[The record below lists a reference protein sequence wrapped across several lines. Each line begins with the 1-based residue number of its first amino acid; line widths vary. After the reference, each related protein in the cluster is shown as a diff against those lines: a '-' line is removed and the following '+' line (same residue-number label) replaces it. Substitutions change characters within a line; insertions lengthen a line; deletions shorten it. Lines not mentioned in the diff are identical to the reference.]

1 MDHTTAPAQKPIQ
14 HYLRRPDSYLGGR
27 LSEIIQVPIS
37 RIMVAGPLRTGGE
50 DAQHINALAEV
61 CSELPP
67 IVIHHK
73 TMTVIDGVHRLRA
86 VESSGATHISAV
98 LFNGDEREA
107 FVLAVKLNSNH
118 GLPLSLADR
127 KAAALHMLAD
137 FPEWS
142 NRRLAGVVGLSDK
155 TIGALRHRS
164 GAELPHPT
172 TVRVG
177 RDGVAY
183 PLTAA
188 EGRNRAQ
195 RYLAAHPDASARQVA
210 RAAGISLTTAK
221 DARKRARTLPAD
233 SATTARPDDGS
244 VQGGEVGHPAIGANS
259 GPVQDGGAGRSAIE
273 PDGVPVQGDEAGH
286 PAVEP
291 DRGATK
297 GGGAGHSAIG
307 ANSRPVQDGGAGH
320 PAAEP
325 DGEAVLP
332 DGASGRDGTAGRP
345 GIVRRSRAHPACA
358 DPSLAVRRLRA
369 DPSLRFTEV
378 GRKLLRTLDP
388 SATQPHD
395 WAAMANSIP
404 MHCAPLIAEL
414 ARHHAESWQLLA
426 ESLTERIN
434 ARESGA

>member
-1 MDHTTAPAQKPIQ
+1 MDRISASVQKPMQQ
-14 HYLRRPDSYLGGR
+14 HLPRPDPHLGGR
-27 LSEIIQVPIS
+27 LSEITQVPIS
-37 RIMVAGPLRTGGE
+37 RIMVAGSLRTVGE
-50 DAQHINALAEV
+50 DPRHIDALAEV

-67 IVIHHK
+67 IVIHRK

-86 VESSGATHISAV
+86 VENSGATHISAV

-155 TIGALRHRS
+155 TVAALRRRS

-172 TVRVG
+172 AVRVG

-183 PLTAA
+183 PLSAA
-188 EGRNRAQ
+188 EGRSRALV
-195 RYLAAHPDASARQVA
+195 YLAAHPDASAQEVA

-221 DARKRARTLPAD
+221 DARKRARALPGEPSTD
-233 SATTARPDDGS
+233 QRPSD
-244 VQGGEVGHPAIGANS
+244 
-259 GPVQDGGAGRSAIE
+259 GPVR
-273 PDGVPVQGDEAGH
+273 EA
-286 PAVEP
+286 
-291 DRGATK
+291 
-297 GGGAGHSAIG
+297 GAGH
-307 ANSRPVQDGGAGH
+307 H
-320 PAAEP
+320 PALVKRAK
-325 DGEAVLP
+325 
-332 DGASGRDGTAGRP
+332 AG
-345 GIVRRSRAHPACA
+345 SA
-358 DPSLAVRRLRA
+358 DLSLAVRRLRA

-395 WAAMANSIP
+395 WAAMASRVPI
-404 MHCAPLIAEL
+404 HCAPLIAEL

-434 ARESGA
+434 SREADV

>member
-1 MDHTTAPAQKPIQ
+1 M
-14 HYLRRPDSYLGGR
+14 
-27 LSEIIQVPIS
+27 PIS
-37 RIMVAGPLRTGGE
+37 RIVVAGSLRTGGE
-50 DAQHINALAEV
+50 DPQHINALAEV

-67 IVIHHK
+67 IVIHRK

-86 VESSGATHISAV
+86 VENSGATHIRAV

-155 TIGALRHRS
+155 TIAALRQRS

-172 TVRVG
+172 AVRVG

-188 EGRNRAQ
+188 EGRSRAQ
-195 RYLAAHPDASARQVA
+195 LYLAAHPDASAREVA

-221 DARKRARTLPAD
+221 DARKQARALPGEP
-233 SATTARPDDGS
+233 STTVRPDDGPVPEDGTRHRADS
-244 VQGGEVGHPAIGANS
+244 GAVPEDGTGHRAIGPGS
-259 GPVQDGGAGRSAIE
+259 GSGTGAVPDDASARDGGAGRPAI
-273 PDGVPVQGDEAGH
+273 V
-286 PAVEP
+286 
-291 DRGATK
+291 K
-297 GGGAGHSAIG
+297 
-307 ANSRPVQDGGAGH
+307 RP
-320 PAAEP
+320 
-325 DGEAVLP
+325 
-332 DGASGRDGTAGRP
+332 
-345 GIVRRSRAHPACA
+345 RAHQACQ
-358 DPSLAVRRLRA
+358 DLSLAVRRLRA

-378 GRKLLRTLDP
+378 GRKLLRTLDT

-395 WAAMANSIP
+395 WAAMANSLP

>member
-1 MDHTTAPAQKPIQ
+1 MDQVSASVQKPVQQ
-14 HYLRRPDSYLGGR
+14 HLRGPDPHLGGR
-27 LSEIIQVPIS
+27 LSEITQVPIS
-37 RIMVAGPLRTGGE
+37 RIMVVGSLRTVGE
-50 DAQHINALAEV
+50 DPRHIRALAEV

-67 IVIHHK
+67 IVIHRK

-86 VESSGATHISAV
+86 VENSGATHISAV

-155 TIGALRHRS
+155 TIAALRRRS

-172 TVRVG
+172 AVRLG

-183 PLTAA
+183 PLAAA
-188 EGRNRAQ
+188 EGRSRALV
-195 RYLAAHPDASARQVA
+195 YLAAHPDASAQEVA

-221 DARKRARTLPAD
+221 DARKRARALPGEPAP
-233 SATTARPDDGS
+233 TEQPD
-244 VQGGEVGHPAIGANS
+244 H
-259 GPVQDGGAGRSAIE
+259 GPVRE
-273 PDGVPVQGDEAGH
+273 
-286 PAVEP
+286 
-291 DRGATK
+291 
-297 GGGAGHSAIG
+297 
-307 ANSRPVQDGGAGH
+307 GGAGH
-320 PAAEP
+320 PAI
-325 DGEAVLP
+325 VK
-332 DGASGRDGTAGRP
+332 RP
-345 GIVRRSRAHPACA
+345 RAHPASA
-358 DPSLAVRRLRA
+358 DLSLAVRRLRA

-395 WAAMANSIP
+395 WAAMASSIP
-404 MHCAPLIAEL
+404 IHCAPLIAEL

-434 ARESGA
+434 SREADV

>member
-1 MDHTTAPAQKPIQ
+1 MDHISASIPKPIQ
-14 HYLRRPDSYLGGR
+14 QHLRRPDPHLGGR
-27 LSEIIQVPIS
+27 LSEITQVPIS
-37 RIMVAGPLRTGGE
+37 RILVAGSLRTVGE
-50 DAQHINALAEV
+50 DPRHISALAEV

-67 IVIHHK
+67 IVVHRK

-86 VESSGATHISAV
+86 VENSGATHISAV

-127 KAAALHMLAD
+127 KAAALHMITD

-155 TIGALRHRS
+155 TVAALRRRS

-172 TVRVG
+172 AVRLG

-183 PLTAA
+183 PLAAA
-188 EGRNRAQ
+188 EGRSRALV
-195 RYLAAHPDASARQVA
+195 YLAAHPDASAQEVA

-221 DARKRARTLPAD
+221 DARKRARALP
-233 SATTARPDDGS
+233 
-244 VQGGEVGHPAIGANS
+244 GEPPPAEQPGD
-259 GPVQDGGAGRSAIE
+259 GPVREAGAGRPALVKRPKAGSA
-273 PDGVPVQGDEAGH
+273 D
-286 PAVEP
+286 
-291 DRGATK
+291 
-297 GGGAGHSAIG
+297 
-307 ANSRPVQDGGAGH
+307 
-320 PAAEP
+320 
-325 DGEAVLP
+325 L
-332 DGASGRDGTAGRP
+332 
-345 GIVRRSRAHPACA
+345 
-358 DPSLAVRRLRA
+358 SLAVRRLRA

-388 SATQPHD
+388 AATQPHD
-395 WAAMANSIP
+395 WAAMASSIP
-404 MHCAPLIAEL
+404 IHCAPLIAEL

-434 ARESGA
+434 SREADV

>member
-1 MDHTTAPAQKPIQ
+1 MDHVSASVQKPMQ
-14 HYLRRPDSYLGGR
+14 QRLRRSDPHLGGR
-27 LSEIIQVPIS
+27 LSEITQVPIS
-37 RIMVAGPLRTGGE
+37 RITVAGSLRTVGE
-50 DAQHINALAEV
+50 DPRHIDALAEV

-67 IVIHHK
+67 IVIHRK

-86 VESSGATHISAV
+86 VENSGATHISAV

-155 TIGALRHRS
+155 TVATLRRRS

-172 TVRVG
+172 AVRLG

-183 PLTAA
+183 PLAAA
-188 EGRNRAQ
+188 EGRGRALV
-195 RYLAAHPDASARQVA
+195 YLAAHPDASAQEVA

-221 DARKRARTLPAD
+221 DARKRARALPGEPPPAQ
-233 SATTARPDDGS
+233 RPGD
-244 VQGGEVGHPAIGANS
+244 A
-259 GPVQDGGAGRSAIE
+259 PVRE
-273 PDGVPVQGDEAGH
+273 
-286 PAVEP
+286 
-291 DRGATK
+291 T
-297 GGGAGHSAIG
+297 
-307 ANSRPVQDGGAGH
+307 GAGH
-320 PAAEP
+320 PALVKRP
-325 DGEAVLP
+325 K
-332 DGASGRDGTAGRP
+332 AG
-345 GIVRRSRAHPACA
+345 SA
-358 DPSLAVRRLRA
+358 DLSLAVRRLRA

-395 WAAMANSIP
+395 WAAMASSVPI
-404 MHCAPLIAEL
+404 HCAPLIAEL
-414 ARHHAESWQLLA
+414 ARHHAQSWQLLA

-434 ARESGA
+434 SREADV

>member
-1 MDHTTAPAQKPIQ
+1 MDHISASVQKPIQ
-14 HYLRRPDSYLGGR
+14 QHLRRPDPHLGGR
-27 LSEIIQVPIS
+27 LSEITQVPIS
-37 RIMVAGPLRTGGE
+37 RIMVVGSLRTVGE
-50 DAQHINALAEV
+50 DPRHINALAEV

-67 IVIHHK
+67 IVIHRK

-86 VESSGATHISAV
+86 VENSGATHIAAV

-155 TIGALRHRS
+155 TVAALRRRS

-172 TVRVG
+172 AVRLG

-183 PLTAA
+183 PLAAA
-188 EGRNRAQ
+188 EGRSRALV
-195 RYLAAHPDASARQVA
+195 YLAAHPGASAQEVA

-221 DARKRARTLPAD
+221 DARKRARAFPGEPPPTE
-233 SATTARPDDGS
+233 RPGDR
-244 VQGGEVGHPAIGANS
+244 
-259 GPVQDGGAGRSAIE
+259 PVRETGAGR
-273 PDGVPVQGDEAGH
+273 
-286 PAVEP
+286 PAVVNRP
-291 DRGATK
+291 K
-297 GGGAGHSAIG
+297 AGSA
-307 ANSRPVQDGGAGH
+307 D
-320 PAAEP
+320 
-325 DGEAVLP
+325 L
-332 DGASGRDGTAGRP
+332 
-345 GIVRRSRAHPACA
+345 
-358 DPSLAVRRLRA
+358 SLAVRRLRA

-395 WAAMANSIP
+395 WAAMASSIP
-404 MHCAPLIAEL
+404 IHCAPLIAEL
-414 ARHHAESWQLLA
+414 ARQHAESWQLLA

-434 ARESGA
+434 SREADV

>member
-1 MDHTTAPAQKPIQ
+1 MDRISVPAQKPI
-14 HYLRRPDSYLGGR
+14 HHHLRRPDSYLGGR
-27 LSEIIQVPIS
+27 LSEIIRIPIS
-37 RIMVAGPLRTGGE
+37 RIVVAGSLRTGGE
-50 DAQHINALAEV
+50 DPQHIKALAEV

-67 IVIHHK
+67 IVIHRK

-86 VESSGATHISAV
+86 VENSGATHISAV

-127 KAAALHMLAD
+127 KAAARHMLAD

-142 NRRLAGVVGLSDK
+142 NRRLAAVVGLSDK
-155 TIGALRHRS
+155 TVAALRQRS
-164 GAELPHPT
+164 GAEVPHPT
-172 TVRVG
+172 AVRVG

-188 EGRNRAQ
+188 EGRSRAQ
-195 RYLAAHPDASARQVA
+195 VYLAAHPDASARELA

-221 DARKRARTLPAD
+221 DARKQARALLAAE
-233 SATTARPDDGS
+233 SATTVRPDDGAA
-244 VQGGEVGHPAIGANS
+244 GEVVAGHCAAGPDSGSAQEAGTGHPAIEPGGGAEPHDAPAR
-259 GPVQDGGAGRSAIE
+259 GGGAGRPAI
-273 PDGVPVQGDEAGH
+273 V
-286 PAVEP
+286 
-291 DRGATK
+291 K
-297 GGGAGHSAIG
+297 
-307 ANSRPVQDGGAGH
+307 
-320 PAAEP
+320 
-325 DGEAVLP
+325 
-332 DGASGRDGTAGRP
+332 
-345 GIVRRSRAHPACA
+345 RAKSHAACA

-395 WAAMANSIP
+395 WAAMANSLP

>member
-1 MDHTTAPAQKPIQ
+1 MDHTSVPAQKSIQ
-14 HYLRRPDSYLGGR
+14 HPLHRPDPYLGGR
-27 LSEIIQVPIS
+27 LSEIIEVPIS
-37 RIMVAGPLRTGGE
+37 RIVVAGSLRTGGE
-50 DAQHINALAEV
+50 DPQHINALAEV

-67 IVIHHK
+67 IVIHRK

-86 VESSGATHISAV
+86 VENSGATHISAV

-137 FPEWS
+137 FPQWS

-155 TIGALRHRS
+155 TVAALRRRS

-172 TVRVG
+172 AMRVG

-188 EGRNRAQ
+188 EGRSRAQ
-195 RYLAAHPDASARQVA
+195 VYLAAHPDASAREVA

-221 DARKRARTLPAD
+221 DARKQARALPAQPPPTVRP
-233 SATTARPDDGS
+233 ACEPACEPARQS
-244 VQGGEVGHPAIGANS
+244 EAGHPATEPDS
-259 GPVQDGGAGRSAIE
+259 GPMLDDASAARDGGAGRPAI
-273 PDGVPVQGDEAGH
+273 V
-286 PAVEP
+286 
-291 DRGATK
+291 K
-297 GGGAGHSAIG
+297 
-307 ANSRPVQDGGAGH
+307 
-320 PAAEP
+320 
-325 DGEAVLP
+325 
-332 DGASGRDGTAGRP
+332 
-345 GIVRRSRAHPACA
+345 RSRAHPACT
-358 DPSLAVRRLRA
+358 DLSLAVRRLRA

-388 SATQPHD
+388 TAATQPHD
-395 WAAMANSIP
+395 WAAMANSLP

>member
-1 MDHTTAPAQKPIQ
+1 MDHISASVQKPIQ
-14 HYLRRPDSYLGGR
+14 QHLRRPDPHLGGR
-27 LSEIIQVPIS
+27 LSEITQVPIS
-37 RIMVAGPLRTGGE
+37 TIMVVGSLRTVGE
-50 DAQHINALAEV
+50 DPRHINALAEV
-61 CSELPP
+61 CSALPP
-67 IVIHHK
+67 IVIHRK

-86 VESSGATHISAV
+86 VENSGATHISAV

-155 TIGALRHRS
+155 TVAALRRRS

-172 TVRVG
+172 AVRLG

-183 PLTAA
+183 PLAAA
-188 EGRNRAQ
+188 EGRSRALV
-195 RYLAAHPDASARQVA
+195 YLAAHPDASAQEVA

-221 DARKRARTLPAD
+221 DARKRARALP
-233 SATTARPDDGS
+233 
-244 VQGGEVGHPAIGANS
+244 GEPPPTEQPCD
-259 GPVQDGGAGRSAIE
+259 GPVRETGAGRPALVKRPKAGSA
-273 PDGVPVQGDEAGH
+273 D
-286 PAVEP
+286 
-291 DRGATK
+291 
-297 GGGAGHSAIG
+297 
-307 ANSRPVQDGGAGH
+307 
-320 PAAEP
+320 
-325 DGEAVLP
+325 L
-332 DGASGRDGTAGRP
+332 
-345 GIVRRSRAHPACA
+345 
-358 DPSLAVRRLRA
+358 SLAVRRLRA

-395 WAAMANSIP
+395 WAAMASSIP
-404 MHCAPLIAEL
+404 IHCAPLIAEL
-414 ARHHAESWQLLA
+414 ARQHAESWQLLA

-434 ARESGA
+434 SREADV

>member
-1 MDHTTAPAQKPIQ
+1 M
-14 HYLRRPDSYLGGR
+14 
-27 LSEIIQVPIS
+27 
-37 RIMVAGPLRTGGE
+37 
-50 DAQHINALAEV
+50 

-67 IVIHHK
+67 IVIHRK

-86 VESSGATHISAV
+86 VENSGATHISAV

-142 NRRLAGVVGLSDK
+142 NRRLAGVAGLSDK
-155 TIGALRHRS
+155 TVAALRRRS

-172 TVRVG
+172 AVRLG

-183 PLTAA
+183 PLAA
-188 EGRNRAQ
+188 GEGRSRALV
-195 RYLAAHPDASARQVA
+195 YLAAHPDASAQEVA

-221 DARKRARTLPAD
+221 DARKRARAAQGEPR
-233 SATTARPDDGS
+233 TTMQPDDGS
-244 VQGGEVGHPAIGANS
+244 AQECG
-259 GPVQDGGAGRSAIE
+259 
-273 PDGVPVQGDEAGH
+273 AGH

-291 DRGATK
+291 NDGSVQE
-297 GGGAGHSAIG
+297 GG
-307 ANSRPVQDGGAGH
+307 PCH
-320 PAAEP
+320 PAI
-325 DGEAVLP
+325 VK
-332 DGASGRDGTAGRP
+332 RP
-345 GIVRRSRAHPACA
+345 RAHPTCA
-358 DPSLAVRRLRA
+358 DLSLAVRRLRA

-395 WAAMANSIP
+395 WAAMAGSLP

-434 ARESGA
+434 SRETDA

>member
-1 MDHTTAPAQKPIQ
+1 MDHISTSVQRPVQQ
-14 HYLRRPDSYLGGR
+14 HLHRPDPHLGGR
-27 LSEIIQVPIS
+27 LSEITRVPIS
-37 RIMVAGPLRTGGE
+37 SIMVVGSLRTVGE
-50 DAQHINALAEV
+50 DPRHINALAEV

-67 IVIHHK
+67 IVIHRK

-86 VESSGATHISAV
+86 VENSGATHISAV

-155 TIGALRHRS
+155 TIAALRRRS

-172 TVRVG
+172 AMRVG

-183 PLTAA
+183 PLAAA
-188 EGRNRAQ
+188 EGRRRALE
-195 RYLAAHPDASARQVA
+195 YLATHPGASAQEVA

-221 DARKRARTLPAD
+221 DARKRARGALPA
-233 SATTARPDDGS
+233 RPEEPPPKDR
-244 VQGGEVGHPAIGANS
+244 P
-259 GPVQDGGAGRSAIE
+259 GAGPAR
-273 PDGVPVQGDEAGH
+273 EAGVR
-286 PAVEP
+286 AEACAETAN
-291 DRGATK
+291 RAGA
-297 GGGAGHSAIG
+297 
-307 ANSRPVQDGGAGH
+307 GAGH
-320 PAAEP
+320 P
-325 DGEAVLP
+325 GL
-332 DGASGRDGTAGRP
+332 
-345 GIVRRSRAHPACA
+345 VRRPKAGNANPNA
-358 DPSLAVRRLRA
+358 DLSLAVRRLRA

-395 WAAMANSIP
+395 WAAMAGSIP
-404 MHCAPLIAEL
+404 IHCAPLIAEL

-434 ARESGA
+434 SREADA

>member
-1 MDHTTAPAQKPIQ
+1 MDHISASMQEPTQQ
-14 HYLRRPDSYLGGR
+14 HLSRSELYFGGL
-27 LSEIIQVPIS
+27 LSEITRVPIS
-37 RIMVAGPLRTGGE
+37 RIMVVGSLRAVGE
-50 DAQHINALAEV
+50 DPRHISALAEV

-67 IVIHHK
+67 IVIHRK

-86 VESSGATHISAV
+86 VENSGATHISAV

-142 NRRLAGVVGLSDK
+142 NRRLASVVGLSDK
-155 TIGALRHRS
+155 TIAALRLRS
-164 GAELPHPT
+164 GAEIPHPT
-172 TVRVG
+172 AVRLG

-183 PLTAA
+183 PLAAA
-188 EGRNRAQ
+188 EGRRRALV
-195 RYLAAHPDASARQVA
+195 YLAENPDASAQEVA

-221 DARKRARTLPAD
+221 DARKRARAGQGEPQ
-233 SATTARPDDGS
+233 TAVQPNDGP
-244 VQGGEVGHPAIGANS
+244 VREGGARHPAL
-259 GPVQDGGAGRSAIE
+259 
-273 PDGVPVQGDEAGH
+273 
-286 PAVEP
+286 VE
-291 DRGATK
+291 
-297 GGGAGHSAIG
+297 
-307 ANSRPVQDGGAGH
+307 RP
-320 PAAEP
+320 
-325 DGEAVLP
+325 
-332 DGASGRDGTAGRP
+332 
-345 GIVRRSRAHPACA
+345 RAHPASA
-358 DPSLAVRRLRA
+358 DLSLAVRRLRA

-395 WAAMANSIP
+395 WAAMASSLPI
-404 MHCAPLIAEL
+404 HCAPLIAEL

-434 ARESGA
+434 SRET

>member
-1 MDHTTAPAQKPIQ
+1 MDHISASVQKPIQ
-14 HYLRRPDSYLGGR
+14 QHFRRPDSHLGGL
-27 LSEIIQVPIS
+27 LSEITQVPIS
-37 RIMVAGPLRTGGE
+37 RIMVVGSLRTVGE
-50 DAQHINALAEV
+50 DPRHINALAEV

-67 IVIHHK
+67 IVLHRK

-155 TIGALRHRS
+155 TIAALRRRS

-172 TVRVG
+172 AVRLG

-183 PLTAA
+183 PLAAA
-188 EGRNRAQ
+188 EGRRRALV
-195 RYLAAHPDASARQVA
+195 YLAAHPDASAKEVA
-210 RAAGISLTTAK
+210 GAAGISLTTAK
-221 DARKRARTLPAD
+221 DARKRVRTDQGEPR
-233 SATTARPDDGS
+233 TTVRPSDVS
-244 VQGGEVGHPAIGANS
+244 VPES
-259 GPVQDGGAGRSAIE
+259 
-273 PDGVPVQGDEAGH
+273 
-286 PAVEP
+286 
-291 DRGATK
+291 
-297 GGGAGHSAIG
+297 
-307 ANSRPVQDGGAGH
+307 GAGH
-320 PAAEP
+320 PA
-325 DGEAVLP
+325 GVK
-332 DGASGRDGTAGRP
+332 RP
-345 GIVRRSRAHPACA
+345 RAHPAGA
-358 DPSLAVRRLRA
+358 DLSLAVRRLRA

-378 GRKLLRTLDP
+378 GRKLLRTLEP

-395 WAAMANSIP
+395 WAAMASSIP
-404 MHCAPLIAEL
+404 IHCAPLIAEL

-434 ARESGA
+434 SRDTDV